1 MLAEIAVWSDKNVCP
16 AGKVSQSSTSG
27 DQVAELAQTPVP
39 VSGNIDRVLEYAA
52 TDIQDD
58 PSWTID
64 FGDEGIPIKE
74 LLVIGVTDDKNDFS
88 KGLKVHVG
96 DHVNFKGNPSCT
108 KNTFDAHRGAEV
120 SCRLKGRY
128 VTIWRPGNNL

>member
-1 MLAEIAVWSDKNVCP
+1 
-16 AGKVSQSSTSG
+16 
-27 DQVAELAQTPVP
+27 VP
-39 VSGNIDRVLEYAA
+39 VSGSLDPPRLNKYAA

-58 PSWTID
+58 PSWTVD

-74 LLVIGVTDDKNDFS
+74 LLVIGVTDDNNNDFS

-96 DHVNFKGNPSCT
+96 DHVNFKENPSCT

-120 SCRLKGRY
+120 SCGLKGRY
-128 VTIWRPGNNL
+128 VTIWRPGNNW